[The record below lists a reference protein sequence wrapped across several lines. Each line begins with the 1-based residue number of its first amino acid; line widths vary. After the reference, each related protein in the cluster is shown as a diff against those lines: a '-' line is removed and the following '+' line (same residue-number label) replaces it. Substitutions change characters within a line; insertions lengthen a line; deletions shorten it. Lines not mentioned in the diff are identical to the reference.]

1 MHNGQINALLIEDD
15 QGDAELLR
23 LILSDQT
30 TLKIELEHMERL
42 SAGLERLARGGIDL
56 LLLDLSLP
64 DSHGLE
70 TLTEAHAHSP
80 GIPIIVMTRLDDE
93 ARAVEALN
101 IGAQDYLVKG
111 QGDGVSVARSILY
124 ALERHR
130 LRKEVEQRADEL
142 QKSEANLST
151 IISTNADALLIVDR
165 NGEVRFA
172 NPATEIL
179 FAKKVENLVGNPF
192 GFPVVTGDMTEL
204 EIPLEDGTKVVAEMR
219 TAEIDW
225 EGQKA
230 YLVSLRD
237 ISWRKRAEEER
248 ARLENQFMQTQ
259 KLDAIGQL
267 AGGIA
272 HNFNNL
278 LVPIIMGSELVLS
291 SLSREDKHY
300 TTIIKIRN
308 AGEQAMKLTG
318 QFMAFC
324 RQKPIDVQT
333 IDVNELVQNL
343 IKMLRPML
351 RENIAIKTSLESCP
365 GKIKADKT
373 QVEQV
378 IVNLTVN
385 AEDAMPEGGELYIST
400 TNVTLTEYSAKL
412 HPDLEPGDYIMLSVK
427 DTGSGIDDDTLP
439 RIFEPFF
446 TTKDIGKGTGLGLP
460 TVQAIIKKHGG
471 DVQVINRPG
480 EGSAFQILLPCVEK
494 DSEKD
499 LSPTKT
505 KDIHQGGETILVV
518 EDEDMVRDFVC
529 VVLMQAGYT
538 VIDTGDPTEAQKLVE
553 QNGKIDLLLTDVIM
567 PQLNGRELHQRLVAK
582 YPGLKVLFMSGHT
595 QGIITRQNLID
606 DGCNLLQK
614 PFTVGTLTQAVRK
627 VMDGQNGEARI
638 SPSHACGTKPEEIPV
653 ESAPGPPS
661 P

>member
-1 MHNGQINALLIEDD
+1 MLIEDD

-23 LILSDQT
+23 LKLSDQT
-30 TLKIELEHMERL
+30 TLKIELEHMDRL
-42 SAGLERLARGGIDL
+42 STGLERLSRGGIDL

-64 DSHGLE
+64 DSHGLD
-70 TLTEAHAHSP
+70 TLTEVRAHSP
-80 GIPIIVMTRLDDE
+80 GVPIIVITGLDDE
-93 ARAVEALN
+93 ARAVETLN

-130 LRKEVEQRADEL
+130 LRKIAEQRADEL

-151 IISTNADALLIVDR
+151 IINTNADALLIVDQ

-172 NPATEIL
+172 NPAAEIL
-179 FAKKVENLVGNPF
+179 FDKKVEELVGNPF

-204 EIPLEDGTKVVAEMR
+204 EILLEDGTKVVAEMR
-219 TAEIDW
+219 IAEINW
-225 EGQKA
+225 ECQKA

-278 LVPIIMGSELVLS
+278 LVPIIMGSELVLN

-308 AGEQAMKLTG
+308 AGEQAIKLTG

-333 IDVNELVQNL
+333 IDVNEVVQNL

-351 RENIAIKTSLESCP
+351 RENISIKTSLESCL

-373 QVEQV
+373 QIEQV

-400 TNVTLTEYSAKL
+400 TNVTLSEHSAKI
-412 HPDLEPGDYIMLSVK
+412 HPELEPGDYIMLSIK

-446 TTKDIGKGTGLGLP
+446 TTKDIGKGMGLGLP

-471 DVQVINRPG
+471 DVQVISRQG

-494 DSEKD
+494 ASEKD
-499 LSPTKT
+499 LSPTKSNNV
-505 KDIHQGGETILVV
+505 HQGGETILVV

-529 VVLMQAGYT
+529 VALMQAGYT

-553 QNGKIDLLLTDVIM
+553 QNGKIDLLLSDVIM
-567 PQLNGRELHQRLVAK
+567 PKLNGRELHQRLVAK
-582 YPGLKVLFMSGHT
+582 YPGLKVLFMSDHT
-595 QGIITRQNLID
+595 QGVITRQNLID
-606 DGCNLLQK
+606 EGCILLQK
-614 PFTVGTLTQAVRK
+614 PFTVGTLTKIVRK
-627 VMDGQNGEARI
+627 VLAGRNREARI
-638 SPSHACGTKPEEIPV
+638 NPSQPKPEEIPV
-653 ESAPGPPS
+653 ESVPGPPS